1 MSANWLEWKNAILDI
16 ASSNVELSRPGA
28 RLHSYKE
35 NVKYDIKVAVIGTVI
50 VALLCV
56 GVMYLRFRIFGG

>member
-1 MSANWLEWKNAILDI
+1 MSTNWLQWKNAILNI
-16 ASSNVELSRPGA
+16 ASDNVELSRPGA
-28 RLHSYKE
+28 RLNSYKE

-50 VALLCV
+50 LAFICA